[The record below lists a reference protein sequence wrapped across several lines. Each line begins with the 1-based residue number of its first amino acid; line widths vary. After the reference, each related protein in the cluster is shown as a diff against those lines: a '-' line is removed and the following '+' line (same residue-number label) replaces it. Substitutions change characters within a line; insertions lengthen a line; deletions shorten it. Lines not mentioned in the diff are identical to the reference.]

1 MGIRGDLTA
10 IGLYRIYVMEDG
22 KTWTFQPPDVVYVT
36 QDQID
41 VLQGGDGGD
50 GDGAEDLLESLLEE
64 AISVEDM

>member
-1 MGIRGDLTA
+1 MADLTA
-10 IGLYRIYVMEDG
+10 LGVYRIYVMEDG
-22 KTWTFQPPDVVYVT
+22 QTWTLRPPDVVYVT

-50 GDGAEDLLESLLEE
+50 GDGASDLMESLLED

>member
-1 MGIRGDLTA
+1 MGNRGDLTA

-36 QDQID
+36 QDQVD
-41 VLQGGDGGD
+41 VLRGGDGGD
-50 GDGAEDLLESLLEE
+50 GDGAEDLLESLLED